1 MWHRNGQR
9 ETDARSVAASSQQFQ
24 AILDWIAA
32 MEWRCGLRDL
42 CSMCGAQRREAAT
55 LGNGILRGA
64 IEPEIFAAEPLLL
77 RTEIVIA
84 G

>member
-1 MWHRNGQR
+1 
-9 ETDARSVAASSQQFQ
+9 
-24 AILDWIAA
+24 
-32 MEWRCGLRDL
+32 
-42 CSMCGAQRREAAT
+42 MCGAQRREAAT

-84 G
+84 GWVTWE